1 MSRTILCGEPI
12 EVETRII
19 VCVPCHNEE
28 KTIADVVKG
37 FRVALPTAE
46 IAVLDNASSDNTA
59 SIAQMAGARVER
71 VERKGKGNVVSWMFA
86 NLEADVFV
94 MVDGD
99 VTYDPAA
106 APRAIKLLVEKNLD
120 LMNIARIPVHEE
132 VSRWG
137 HQWGNQLFQ
146 WIVRRMFGETPGD
159 MLSGYKVF
167 SRRLAKTFP
176 AVSTGF
182 EIETEIIVHVLGMR
196 LPWAEIQAPYHE
208 RPEGSSSKLKTLS
221 DGARILLFIVRLF
234 KNERPFAFFSV
245 IGLVFMIVGLILGI
259 PVVVHYLNTGLVPKF
274 PTAFLSASLMIL
286 AMLSLAIG
294 LVLDTVNAG
303 RREMK
308 RLVYALYC
316 PPRRSASSRGA
327 AG

>member
-1 MSRTILCGEPI
+1 
-12 EVETRII
+12 
-19 VCVPCHNEE
+19 
-28 KTIADVVKG
+28 
-37 FRVALPTAE
+37 
-46 IAVLDNASSDNTA
+46 
-59 SIAQMAGARVER
+59 MAGARVER
-71 VERKGKGNVVSWMFA
+71 VERKGKGNVVAWMFA

-106 APRAIKLLVEKNLD
+106 APGAIEILVKKNLD
-120 LMNIARIPVHEE
+120 LINIARVPVHEQ
-132 VSRWG
+132 VSRRG
-137 HQWGNQLFQ
+137 HQWGNQLFR

-176 AVSTGF
+176 AVSAGF
-182 EIETEIIVHVLGMR
+182 EIETEIVVHVLEMR
-196 LPWAEIQAPYHE
+196 LPWAEVQAAYHE

-221 DGARILLFIVRLF
+221 DGFRILLFIVRLF
-234 KNERPFAFFSV
+234 KNERSLIFFGV
-245 IGLVFMIVGLILGI
+245 IGLIFTISGLILGV
-259 PVVVHYLNTGLVPKF
+259 PVIVHYLNTGLVPKF

-303 RREMK
+303 RREVK
-308 RLVYALYC
+308 RLIYALYC
-316 PPRRSASSRGA
+316 PPRGNAI
-327 AG
+327 